1 MEQTSRLKTWL
12 REQVPMLTVLYENKY
27 VGMAY
32 DRFGSL
38 PPNQQRRLI
47 FAVTGVVAGAISLY
61 LILAYFSLWSTS
73 RQSKEALSMSALLQQ
88 YQKIQ
93 RDKSQEIQGFE
104 QNAALSTPGQ
114 LKQRL
119 LDIGRTTGISPKMM
133 EATERDEASART
145 EDGKPSSE
153 LKIKHATV
161 TIQKANLTQL
171 VNFLKTV
178 EGGDYNLNVS
188 SLKVE
193 TDKTLRGYMNVDLQ
207 VMATIFAREEQ

>member
-1 MEQTSRLKTWL
+1 MEQTSKLKTWI
-12 REQVPMLTVLYENKY
+12 REQVPMLTLLYENKY

-38 PPNQQRRLI
+38 PPAQQRRLI
-47 FAVTGVVAGAISLY
+47 FATIGILAGGVTLY
-61 LILAYFSLWSTS
+61 LALAYFSLWSLS
-73 RQSKEALSMSALLQQ
+73 QQSKEALSMGALLQQ

-104 QNAALSTPGQ
+104 RNTSLSSPGQ
-114 LKQRL
+114 LKQKL
-119 LDIGRTTGISPKMM
+119 LDIGRSTGISPKMM
-133 EATERDEASART
+133 EATERDEASARA

-161 TIQKANLTQL
+161 SVQKVNLTQL
-171 VNFLKTV
+171 VNYLKTV

-188 SLKVE
+188 SLNVK
-193 TDKTLRGYMNVDLQ
+193 TDNQIRGYMNVNLE
-207 VMATIFAREEQ
+207 VMATIFAREDQ

>member
-1 MEQTSRLKTWL
+1 MEQTSKVKSWL
-12 REQVPMLTVLYENKY
+12 REQAPMLTVLYENKY

-38 PPNQQRRLI
+38 PPTQQKRLI
-47 FAVTGVVAGAISLY
+47 FTVTGIIAGAAALY
-61 LILAYFSLWSTS
+61 LFLAYFSLWSIS
-73 RQSKEALSMSALLQQ
+73 SQSKEALNMGALLQQ

-93 RDKSQEIQGFE
+93 RDKSQEIAGFE
-104 QNAALSTPGQ
+104 RNTGLSNPGQ

-133 EATERDEASART
+133 EATERDEASARA
-145 EDGKPSSE
+145 EDGKASSE
-153 LKIKHATV
+153 LKIKHASV
-161 TIQKANLTQL
+161 NIQKANLTQL

-188 SLKVE
+188 SLKVSSDQ
-193 TDKTLRGYMNVDLQ
+193 TMKGYLNVELQ
-207 VMATIFAREEQ
+207 VIATIFAREEQ